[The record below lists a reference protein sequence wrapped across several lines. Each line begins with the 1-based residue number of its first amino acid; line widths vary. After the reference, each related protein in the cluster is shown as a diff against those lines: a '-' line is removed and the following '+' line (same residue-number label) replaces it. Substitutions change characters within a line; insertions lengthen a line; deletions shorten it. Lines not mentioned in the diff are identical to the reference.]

1 MYSQFALEV
10 GIMQEKSLAERT
22 ITVVEKAKS
31 GETTIRRKERINTD
45 DAERQNLHDL

>member
-1 MYSQFALEV
+1 M
-10 GIMQEKSLAERT
+10 MQEKSLSERT

-45 DAERQNLHDL
+45 EAEWQNLNDL